1 MEQKLKPLH
10 LACSNNAE
18 NPSTALIGIRKNTAT
33 ASNGQ
38 LLVKLDLSLTSKL
51 NDIERKTLDG
61 KYIHMDT
68 WKEIF
73 KCDDLE
79 IEKEA
84 IHCYV
89 GNIKKTFYY
98 ETPNKQLWDND
109 TVHEIKDMGQDRKG
123 IVCHSASQME
133 IIHKIFQEDHLNMSF
148 SKKNRGTVIFPASES
163 GMFAILKLE
172 DQVEPN
178 RYLFLD

>member
-1 MEQKLKPLH
+1 MATQRLKPLH
-10 LACSNNAE
+10 LACSNDSE
-18 NPSTALIGIRKNTAT
+18 NPSTSLIGIRKGTAT

-38 LLVKLDLSLTSKL
+38 LLVKLDLALTSKL
-51 NDIERKTLDG
+51 NETVIKTLDG

-98 ETPNKQLWDND
+98 EMANEQLWDND
-109 TVHEIKDMGQDRKG
+109 CVAEVKEMGQEKKG
-123 IVCHSASQME
+123 IVCHSASQID
-133 IIHKIFQEDHLNMSF
+133 IIHKIFQ
-148 SKKNRGTVIFPASES
+148 
-163 GMFAILKLE
+163 
-172 DQVEPN
+172 
-178 RYLFLD
+178 